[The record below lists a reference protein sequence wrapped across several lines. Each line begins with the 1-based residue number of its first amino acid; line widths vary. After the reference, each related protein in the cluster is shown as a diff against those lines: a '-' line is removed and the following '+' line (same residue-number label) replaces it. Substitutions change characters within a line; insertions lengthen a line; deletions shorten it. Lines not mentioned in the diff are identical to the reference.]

1 MLMFNFRSNILKA
14 ARMFLIFYHS
24 IYMIFPCSF
33 PDTGTSY
40 DILNLADVADVFVA
54 NSAPV
59 IHILLV
65 VGA

>member
-1 MLMFNFRSNILKA
+1 
-14 ARMFLIFYHS
+14 MFLIFYHS